1 MCVTSRDSQL
11 SAVLERGT
19 GGSAA
24 LAILYMEVCERMGL
38 RMAAQPLEGGRYF
51 VLWPT
56 DAPLR
61 SCGQRFVVDAY
72 SEGALFLL
80 DEACV
85 LFSTNTSTEVAPD
98 LQPLPAVHWLLCN
111 GVGRVCA

>member
-1 MCVTSRDSQL
+1 MQHGRDSQL

-38 RMAAQPLEGGRYF
+38 RMAARPLEGGRHF

-61 SCGQRFVVDAY
+61 SCGQRFVVDSY
-72 SEGALFLL
+72 SQGALFLL
-80 DEACV
+80 DEVRASV
-85 LFSTNTSTEVAPD
+85 
-98 LQPLPAVHWLLCN
+98 PASEKSS
-111 GVGRVCA
+111 GS

>member
-1 MCVTSRDSQL
+1 
-11 SAVLERGT
+11 
-19 GGSAA
+19 
-24 LAILYMEVCERMGL
+24 MGL

-72 SEGALFLL
+72 SKGALFLL
-80 DEACV
+80 DEARASFSAAWHTIAHASTCPSASFSPVSSSNTLAVLHQGGYTPCMCV
-85 LFSTNTSTEVAPD
+85 
-98 LQPLPAVHWLLCN
+98 
-111 GVGRVCA
+111 